1 MDILPHKA
9 LHSADSRRVGYFGAV
24 GAQLCRACAYNQKG
38 YGHRNGGYNGQ
49 SFEKRNPAFCGNC
62 NSDLAE
68 RGTVDFERLLKRKA
82 DDCFQKL
89 PFRRALPQKIRGYK
103 CISFGGY
110 SQPLHLGY

>member
-49 SFEKRNPAFCGNC
+49 SF
-62 NSDLAE
+62 
-68 RGTVDFERLLKRKA
+68 
-82 DDCFQKL
+82 
-89 PFRRALPQKIRGYK
+89 
-103 CISFGGY
+103 
-110 SQPLHLGY
+110 